1 MHPAPVFISV
11 ASILGLRV
19 LVGEAAVGILGL
31 LIGAGVIGFVI
42 RVKWQARQARKQI
55 KAREADS

>member
-19 LVGEAAVGILGL
+19 LFGEAAVGVLGL
-31 LIGAGVIGFVI
+31 LIGAGVVGFVI
-42 RVKWQARQARKQI
+42 RVKWQERQERKQI
-55 KAREADS
+55 KAPEADP